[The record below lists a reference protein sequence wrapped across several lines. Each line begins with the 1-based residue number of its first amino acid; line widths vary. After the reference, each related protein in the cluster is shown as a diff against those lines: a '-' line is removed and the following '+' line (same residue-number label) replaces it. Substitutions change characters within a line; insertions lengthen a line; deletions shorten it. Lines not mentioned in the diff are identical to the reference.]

1 MRRAWFARG
10 SCLSPQVYSTLD
22 HRGHRGKK
30 ERLRY
35 NNLLGMSNEFKE
47 AMTMKSIQW
56 VIILFVGLLIVV
68 CDSRGEADLTDKKE
82 RAILLAGKSELI
94 KLSNTKELQNV
105 FNRDEGKVRMIL
117 LVEPACGACVKG
129 VISVRETLSKIKS
142 DNIRIYVVWE
152 PIFDQKKA
160 GNIYENAKI
169 KSHVISDSRVT
180 QYWTDSTDIGKSFVS
195 ALSADKS
202 GQKDPKLLQINEK
215 KSREW
220 KNGHGT
226 PWDVYMLFSKTRK
239 WGNSAPSPVNW
250 SFPIYK
256 EKNLYQII
264 NHLL

>member
-1 MRRAWFARG
+1 
-10 SCLSPQVYSTLD
+10 
-22 HRGHRGKK
+22 
-30 ERLRY
+30 
-35 NNLLGMSNEFKE
+35 
-47 AMTMKSIQW
+47 MKSSQS

-82 RAILLAGKSELI
+82 RAISSSEKSELI
-94 KLSNTKELQNV
+94 KLLNIKELKNV
-105 FNRDEGKVRMIL
+105 FNQDEGKVRMIL
-117 LVEPACGACVKG
+117 LVEPACDACVKG
-129 VISVRETLSKIKS
+129 AISVRGTLSKIKS

-169 KSHVISDSRVT
+169 KSQVISDSRIT

-195 ALSADKS
+195 ALSTDKS
-202 GQKDPKLLQINEK
+202 GQKDPKLLQINKK

-226 PWDVYMLFSKTRK
+226 PWDVYMLFSKTGK
-239 WGNSAPSPVNW
+239 WGNKAPSPVHW

-256 EKNLYQII
+256 EKNLYQKI